1 MQKKFS
7 SQLIILL
14 LAILAL
20 EALSFTAF
28 FAPIVGQLAFIV
40 LVLATLIAS
49 CFDLEYGLL
58 IVSGELFIGSMGHL
72 FMLPLGSYELPIR
85 IALWAV
91 VMIVFSCRFI
101 GQLLKSRG
109 SSAYWQS
116 LKNFRGRRTLGW
128 LFIFIIIGL
137 MNGIARQ
144 HGLTLIFSDFNAWL
158 YFLLIFPAI
167 VVYGR
172 LDLAAVDR
180 LKLVFSAGAIWLSL
194 KTLFLV
200 FIFTHNYGLSA
211 DIYNWLRQTLVGEMT
226 PTITGWP
233 RVFIQ
238 GQIFSA
244 IAFCLVFWRQMASE
258 PIQKF
263 WSRSNFGQL
272 ILAAL
277 FLSSVLLSFSRS
289 FWVGLLSALACSLIL
304 LWRLAGFKKMLAA
317 VGWTILAGIF
327 SFIMIYL
334 VVAFPYWQTQSAD
347 FSSSFL
353 ARADSGNDAA
363 VASRWSL
370 LPVLLKEIVREPFFG
385 QGFGSTVTYHSQDP
399 RVLQSNP
406 GGSYTTYAFEW
417 GYLSLW
423 LKLGLLGLGAYL
435 LFLWQLTADSWKIG
449 CRTKNYIFLALP
461 AGIIFLAV
469 TNAFTPYLNHPLGI
483 GFLVLSSCLI
493 WPDKVY

>member
-1 MQKKFS
+1 
-7 SQLIILL
+7 
-14 LAILAL
+14 
-20 EALSFTAF
+20 
-28 FAPIVGQLAFIV
+28 
-40 LVLATLIAS
+40 
-49 CFDLEYGLL
+49 
-58 IVSGELFIGSMGHL
+58 
-72 FMLPLGSYELPIR
+72 
-85 IALWAV
+85 
-91 VMIVFSCRFI
+91 
-101 GQLLKSRG
+101 
-109 SSAYWQS
+109 
-116 LKNFRGRRTLGW
+116 
-128 LFIFIIIGL
+128 
-137 MNGIARQ
+137 
-144 HGLTLIFSDFNAWL
+144 
-158 YFLLIFPAI
+158 
-167 VVYGR
+167 
-172 LDLAAVDR
+172 
-180 LKLVFSAGAIWLSL
+180 
-194 KTLFLV
+194 
-200 FIFTHNYGLSA
+200 
-211 DIYNWLRQTLVGEMT
+211 
-226 PTITGWP
+226 
-233 RVFIQ
+233 
-238 GQIFSA
+238 
-244 IAFCLVFWRQMASE
+244 
-258 PIQKF
+258 
-263 WSRSNFGQL
+263 
-272 ILAAL
+272 
-277 FLSSVLLSFSRS
+277 
-289 FWVGLLSALACSLIL
+289 
-304 LWRLAGFKKMLAA
+304 
-317 VGWTILAGIF
+317 
-327 SFIMIYL
+327 MIYL